1 MDAATAFLNACESGK
16 GWEGVKDM
24 VSPEASFACQAT
36 DALPGPPVTS
46 CKTVQEYADW
56 MKGVCA
62 NFGDKATYT
71 VDAAAFDDARSC
83 AIFCCTFGGF
93 SDYVY
98 KISMTDGK
106 VTSLVKVWN
115 DAYAAKIV
123 AGAAPGA

>member
-1 MDAATAFLNACESGK
+1 MGGGRQGHGQPRGLLRMPSHRRPSGPSRDELQD
-16 GWEGVKDM
+16 GAGVRRLD
-24 VSPEASFACQAT
+24 E
-36 DALPGPPVTS
+36 
-46 CKTVQEYADW
+46 
-56 MKGVCA
+56 GVCA

-71 VDAAAFDDARSC
+71 IDAAAFDDARSC
-83 AIFCCTFGGF
+83 GIFCCTFGGF